1 MRRLVEDVFQIPLM
15 PRDAVNAYVI
25 GDVLV
30 DAGYALHGG
39 KVVKAVAGHPIGAH
53 VLTHA
58 HVDHAG
64 GSKRVCERLGLQVWC
79 GAADADAV
87 RTGRMVG
94 PGPGGPL
101 GAVLGLYARFPAAP
115 VGRELREG
123 DEIGPGF
130 TVLDVPGH
138 SPGHIAL
145 WRERDRVLVCGD
157 VFFNMHIVTT
167 IAGLHEPPSLFT
179 PDVPGNRRAA
189 KRLAELEPSVA
200 LFGHGPPLRDPSK
213 LKAFADALPS

>member
-1 MRRLVEDVFQIPLM
+1 MNRLAEDVFQIPLM
-15 PRDAVNAYVI
+15 PRDAVNAYVL

-30 DAGYALHGG
+30 DAGYSLHGG
-39 KVVKAVAGHPIGAH
+39 KVVSAVKGLPIGAH

-64 GSKRVCERLGLQVWC
+64 GSKRACEELGLEVWC

-87 RTGRMVG
+87 RTGRPVTPDVG
-94 PGPGGPL
+94 LLKP
-101 GAVLGLYARFPAAP
+101 VLGLYARFPAAP

-130 TVLDVPGH
+130 VVLDVPGH

-157 VFFNMHIVTT
+157 VYFNMHLVTT
-167 IAGLHEPPSLFT
+167 MPGLHEPPGIFT
-179 PDVPGNRRAA
+179 PDVASNRRSA
-189 KRLAELEPSVA
+189 KRLAALEPELA
-200 LFGHGPPLRDPSK
+200 LFGHGPALRDPAK
-213 LKAFADALPS
+213 LKAFADALP